1 MVTRSRGRV
10 QRERNL
16 ADMSLAEPDGDV
28 RWSPDPDSVEDWPLI
43 LPLDG
48 LGRIIGRQGLDQETG
63 RLAEFALIAQV
74 EYQGLWCD
82 VARVDTCHEE
92 VHLHLFG
99 RNGQEIRDARTV
111 LLPVRDISD
120 VGRGYDTAEKLL
132 IVEWEQHVQRW
143 ERGR

>member
-1 MVTRSRGRV
+1 
-10 QRERNL
+10 
-16 ADMSLAEPDGDV
+16 MSLAEQDEDV
-28 RWSPDPDSVEDWPLI
+28 RWSPDPGNLEDWQVI

-48 LGRIIGRQGLDQETG
+48 LGRIIGRQALDQETG

-74 EYQGLWCD
+74 EYQGLWHS

-92 VHLHLFG
+92 VHLHLFAKDG
-99 RNGQEIRDARTV
+99 REIEEARTV

-120 VGRGYDTAEKLL
+120 VARGYDRAEKLL
-132 IVEWEQHVQRW
+132 IVKWEAHVRRW

>member
-1 MVTRSRGRV
+1 
-10 QRERNL
+10 
-16 ADMSLAEPDGDV
+16 MSSAEPDDGT
-28 RWSPDPDSVEDWPLI
+28 RWSPDPEKLEDWPLI

-48 LGRIIGRQGLDQETG
+48 LGQIVGRQALDKETG

-74 EYQGLWCD
+74 RHQGLWHD

-99 RNGQEIRDARTV
+99 QDGQEIKEARTI
-111 LLPVRDISD
+111 LLPVRDMSD
-120 VGRGYDTAEKLL
+120 VGRGYDAAEKLL
-132 IVEWEQHVQRW
+132 IVEWEQHVRRW